1 MSWQLELPIIVRTW
15 INDLDDRPTY
25 EDDRLQQVLVVS
37 AQYVNR
43 EINLP
48 NDYEVNLTNL
58 TITPDPCTLADRD
71 EDFIGL

>member
-15 INDLDDRPTY
+15 INDLSDTPTY

-43 EINLP
+43 EINFT
-48 NDYEVNLTNL
+48 NDYEVNLTNYGCL
-58 TITPDPCTLADRD
+58 NDKNKFYDSID
-71 EDFIGL
+71 G